1 MAPRQLF
8 RRWMIVVALFL
19 VASMQSHA
27 AARLRAPGGGVVRAL
42 VIGIDS
48 YPNLPPP
55 QQLGGAVADAADL
68 SRALLAAGVNVQ
80 TLTNAAATR
89 ARLVGEMNRLVADS
103 KSGDLVILTYS
114 GHGMRVRA
122 YPRWRGLDGSGV
134 QTQIALGGY
143 GRSSPSGHEIVVD
156 RELRA
161 WLARFDA
168 KGVDVLVVMDSC
180 YGGSMRAVAPLSG
193 EIRIRALAGDADEQ
207 ISDSFVG
214 IEMSQREAR
223 TDVRGLPHVTFFAG
237 ATENAVV
244 PEMTGIDDK
253 SPQAPRGAL
262 SYFMAR
268 AIEGYAAIGDV
279 NRERLFGFLAQNV
292 RQKTNERQAIDLEL
306 QVANPAVM
314 QKVVFRF
321 GDDGPTA
328 SPVSASTAPNIA
340 SFSNN
345 PVRVAIANGPESS
358 FVRITRGLAPF
369 VKAGAAEADL
379 VWDVAGGQALSRGDP
394 IIAMVDGSL
403 LGTVIDRTWAIK
415 EVQNLSRSRVLEVR
429 MRVNGKSYRYGD
441 RPTLVVSGIKGRYL
455 TVVNIAAD
463 GTLQLLFPF
472 FPEDNARMAGDEW
485 TYSPRVDAPFGAD
498 HLTVVATERPATDF
512 LAWMKAENAK
522 RKAALLPAAL
532 AQVVE
537 ADKTARIG
545 TAGVYTAP

>member
-1 MAPRQLF
+1 MTVAALLF
-8 RRWMIVVALFL
+8 VSSA
-19 VASMQSHA
+19 HPGA
-27 AARLRAPGGGVVRAL
+27 AATLRAPGGGSVRAL

-48 YPNLPPP
+48 YPNLPAP

-68 SRALLAAGVNVQ
+68 SRVLAAAGVNVQ

-89 ARLVGEMNRLVADS
+89 ARLVAEMSRLVAES
-103 KSGDLVILTYS
+103 KSGDLAILTYS

-143 GRSSPSGHEIVVD
+143 GRSNPSGHEIVVD

-180 YGGSMRAVAPLSG
+180 YGGSMRTVEALSG
-193 EIRIRALAGDADEQ
+193 EIRVRALPGDADEQ
-207 ISDSFVG
+207 IRDSFVG

-223 TDVRGLPHVTFFAG
+223 TNVRDLAHVTFFAG

-253 SPQAPRGAL
+253 SPQTPRGAL

-268 AIEGYAAIGDV
+268 AIEGYAASGDV

-306 QVANPAVM
+306 QIANPAVM
-314 QKVVFRF
+314 QKVVFRI
-321 GDDGPTA
+321 GDGGTA
-328 SPVSASTAPNIA
+328 GQSHSEPIALSIA
-340 SFSNN
+340 SSTPNHN

-358 FVRITRGLAPF
+358 FGRIARSLAPF
-369 VKAGAAEADL
+369 VKSGTAGADL
-379 VWDVAGGQALSRGDP
+379 VWDVGGGQALSRGDP
-394 IIAMVDGSL
+394 VIGKVDASL

-429 MRVNGKSYRYGD
+429 MRVNGRSYRYGD
-441 RPTLVVSGIKGRYL
+441 RPSLVVSGIKGRHL

-463 GTLQLLFPF
+463 GTLQLLFPY
-472 FPEDNARMAGDEW
+472 FPEDNSQIASDEW

-498 HLTVVATERPATDF
+498 HLTVVATEKPATDF
-512 LAWMKAENAK
+512 IAWMKAENAK

-537 ADKTARIG
+537 GDKAARIG
-545 TAGVYTAP
+545 TVGVYTAP